1 MCGSWHWL
9 SKHTSAAAEAHLR
22 SNVMSAIKGCKT
34 TYEILKAG
42 AGAAVAK
49 GNKVTVHA
57 TGTVKETQKK
67 FWCVSFYLGVTS
79 LVAKAFNTF
88 PERNGRHIV
97 PEKCGT
103 PNRMKGGVLASGAGL
118 LSEII

>member
-1 MCGSWHWL
+1 MVRRIGCRSIP
-9 SKHTSAAAEAHLR
+9 TSAVAHLR
-22 SNVMSAIKGCKT
+22 SNLMSAIKGCKT

-67 FWCVSFYLGVTS
+67 FWCVSFYPKSSGSHVAGCKGSQHLP
-79 LVAKAFNTF
+79 AKACATHS
-88 PERNGRHIV
+88 PREVRDSESHERR
-97 PEKCGT
+97 
-103 PNRMKGGVLASGAGL
+103 GAG
-118 LSEII
+118 